1 MADELNLEAFLSDI
15 SARDDFLKNSAPG
28 TGPDLLPP
36 VRGAPVVEE
45 ITKPRSTKKAP
56 KAAAAVAAPPSGP
69 KDEADIWDAAE
80 VPSLQDEARPA
91 TAPATSGGNGIPAAA
106 KEVKPRQRKHA
117 YEYFNQW
124 DAYDVEAECDKVD
137 GGALKMLQ
145 AQDLTLPSF
154 TDRVHVGP
162 TDQPGAE
169 KDVLIL
175 SRGASPLGDLP
186 PPPLRAVAATTNSAR
201 LMGEAVPC
209 DVVVW
214 NPHAAASPPDLPPPA
229 YLHFVCVEPGL
240 VAAHHT
246 LPAGG
251 QALICQKIVPAG

>member
-1 MADELNLEAFLSDI
+1 MWWCYPAN
-15 SARDDFLKNSAPG
+15 
-28 TGPDLLPP
+28 PDPKP
-36 VRGAPVVEE
+36 DPKPKPKPNPNPHQVRGLAG
-45 ITKPRSTKKAP
+45 RSY
-56 KAAAAVAAPPSGP
+56 V
-69 KDEADIWDAAE
+69 
-80 VPSLQDEARPA
+80 
-91 TAPATSGGNGIPAAA
+91 
-106 KEVKPRQRKHA
+106 
-117 YEYFNQW
+117 
-124 DAYDVEAECDKVD
+124 DKVD

>member
-124 DAYDVEAECDKVD
+124 DAYDVDGELGKLDDAKGKAARAEMDKLVGRD
-137 GGALKMLQ
+137 VNERLKGVS
-145 AQDLTLPSF
+145 P
-154 TDRVHVGP
+154 
-162 TDQPGAE
+162 
-169 KDVLIL
+169 
-175 SRGASPLGDLP
+175 ASKEE
-186 PPPLRAVAATTNSAR
+186 VAAF
-201 LMGEAVPC
+201 AVKVHACLEQYP
-209 DVVVW
+209 
-214 NPHAAASPPDLPPPA
+214 PHMR
-229 YLHFVCVEPGL
+229 
-240 VAAHHT
+240 
-246 LPAGG
+246 
-251 QALICQKIVPAG
+251 